1 MRFLLI
7 ALIGFLTLGA
17 VFNFDPGP
25 MPGVKIKNALLYAII
40 IGLFL
45 RMTFQRYRIQLPAML
60 TLWGV
65 MFGYSLL
72 TYAAVVLVI
81 DYPRYDWLQSG
92 LYLKNALV
100 DYMLLYLVFFYGL
113 RSTEDAIVVLKVLL
127 LCFALSHVV
136 AVLDALGFVRIGE
149 IEMRGD
155 GRVQGTVGESNQY
168 GVLVALSLPAIAA
181 AIFTTRGLWRMVWL
195 AAAAI
200 TALTLIM
207 TVSRGAFLG
216 TAFAALLALY
226 LFRRYVRPTKLVMAV
241 AGSLV
246 AATLAV
252 VGAISLGF
260 GDLLYHRM
268 LGSAAESSDLGG
280 LSSGR
285 TIIWAHVMETM
296 LEHPLSLLTGFGWNA
311 YSAMPF
317 RWATHNHYLWAWFNL
332 GVVGLVCSVMLLVVP
347 IKAALAASRIA
358 NAATRP
364 HLMAFVVGT
373 TALAVA
379 VFFVNLY
386 SPWLYVWAYI
396 GIVMRIAV
404 NVVEQPVTAPA
415 SVRAAAAPS
424 RQGRD
429 AHGWSAITS
438 R

>member
-7 ALIGFLTLGA
+7 ALIGFLTLSA

-40 IGLFL
+40 VGLIL

-60 TLWGV
+60 SLWGV
-65 MFGYSLL
+65 MVAYSIV
-72 TYAAVVLVI
+72 TYAAIVLVI

-92 LYLKNALV
+92 LYLKNALI
-100 DYMLLYLVFFYGL
+100 DYMLLFLVFFYGL
-113 RSTEDAIVVLKVLL
+113 RSTDDAIVVLKVLL

-136 AVLDALGFVRIGE
+136 AVLDALGFVRIGD

-181 AIFTTRGLWRMVWL
+181 AVFSTRGLWRLVWMG
-195 AAAAI
+195 AAAI

-207 TVSRGAFLG
+207 TVSRGAFVA
-216 TAFAALLALY
+216 TAVASVLALY
-226 LFRRYVRPTKLVMAV
+226 LFRRYVKPHKLVMAV

-246 AATLAV
+246 AAVLAV
-252 VGAISLGF
+252 GGAFALGF

-268 LGSAAESSDLGG
+268 LGSAAQSSDLGG

-285 TIIWAHVMETM
+285 TIIWAHVIEVM
-296 LEHPLSLLTGFGWNA
+296 LEHPLTLLTGFGWNA
-311 YSAMPF
+311 YSTMPF
-317 RWATHNHYLWAWFNL
+317 RWATHNHYLWEWFNL
-332 GVVGLVCSVMLLVVP
+332 GLIGLVCSVLLLVLP
-347 IKAALAASRIA
+347 IRVALSASRVA
-358 NAATRP
+358 DAATRP
-364 HLMAFVVGT
+364 HLMGFVVGT
-373 TALAVA
+373 TALAVG

-386 SPWLYVWAYI
+386 SPWLYVWAYV

-404 NVVEQPVTAPA
+404 NVAEQRVTAPA
-415 SVRAAAAPS
+415 SVRAAAAPAS
-424 RQGRD
+424 QGRD
-429 AHGWSAITS
+429 AHGWSVITS